1 MEGFTPY
8 LPGLGDI
15 APGRSHRSLKSDL
28 LRHRYS
34 YPSWFLIAQ
43 VNALTEDLHAMARA
57 RNKGQETV
65 SKPGTFRFINV
76 TIDETAY
83 EEIMERYQDGDALMD
98 AMQRYMEIGYKFSFA
113 VNKQNDMV
121 SASMTDRREG
131 SESENACLT
140 GSSDSW
146 YDALKVVLYKHEVIL
161 KSNWSEQASTA
172 AARRRIM

>member
-1 MEGFTPY
+1 
-8 LPGLGDI
+8 
-15 APGRSHRSLKSDL
+15 
-28 LRHRYS
+28 
-34 YPSWFLIAQ
+34 
-43 VNALTEDLHAMARA
+43 
-57 RNKGQETV
+57 
-65 SKPGTFRFINV
+65 
-76 TIDETAY
+76 
-83 EEIMERYQDGDALMD
+83 MERYQDGDALMD

-161 KSNWSEQASTA
+161 KSNWSEQASA
-172 AARRRIM
+172 AVARRRIM